1 MVLNKS
7 SKFTPSIPDELWMQ
21 IFSYLCIYDAVSSV
35 DELLDPFVQRY
46 PQELVQEN
54 MKTKRAIALVNRHFH
69 SLCMNFVFEMLFFR
83 DAGHLHSFIERMRES
98 PELTK
103 TIQLRTKIL
112 EVAFIVQPNLSGID
126 PLDCIHPETHEAAS
140 RRSLV
145 DVDIIFQTCINLK
158 QLVCCFSSSMF
169 FNDGLNI
176 GSSSLRYFAWKHAPL
191 MPLRSLLP
199 SLKELR
205 TLDLSITSM
214 VKVDDDIDIPELPFL
229 HTIRGPLNIIC
240 PLLGNSNLPALR
252 TVIACRYRA
261 KAVPSLKTFFDNHG
275 SKLKSLA
282 LDHTC
287 DVPDF
292 PPLAACP
299 NLEDLVVDWAHLF
312 SMQLPLRKL
321 ARLGLVFNPVKGLP
335 PVLVILYNLEIF
347 ENYVDRFPD
356 LRTIQIVESRVS
368 SHLLKMGPNALRL
381 RQRRL
386 RGHGVELR
394 NEAGGILIV

>member
-1 MVLNKS
+1 
-7 SKFTPSIPDELWMQ
+7 MQ

-54 MKTKRAIALVNRHFH
+54 MKTKRAIALVNRHLH
-69 SLCMNFVFEMLFFR
+69 SLCMNFVFEMLLFR
-83 DAGHLHSFIERMRES
+83 NADDLHSFVERMRES

-112 EVAFIVQPNLSGID
+112 EVAFIEQPDLSGLD
-126 PLDCIHPETHEAAS
+126 PLDCKHPEVGEAAN

-145 DVDIIFQTCINLK
+145 DVDIVFQACMNLK
-158 QLVCCFSSSMF
+158 QLVCCLSSSMF
-169 FNDGLNI
+169 FIDGLSI
-176 GSSSLRYFAWKHAPL
+176 GSHSLRYFAWKYAPL
-191 MPLRSLLP
+191 IPLRSILT

-240 PLLGNSNLPALR
+240 PLFENSSLPALR
-252 TVIACRYRA
+252 TVITCRYRA
-261 KAVPSLKTFFDNHG
+261 KAPPSLTNFFINHG

-287 DVPDF
+287 DVPDL
-292 PPLAACP
+292 PPLTACP
-299 NLEDLVVDWAHLF
+299 NLEDLVVDWGQLS
-312 SMQLPLRKL
+312 SMQRPLRNL
-321 ARLGLVFNPVKGLP
+321 IRLGLVYDPDKGLP
-335 PVLVILYNLEIF
+335 PVLFILYNLQDF
-347 ENYVDRFPD
+347 ENYLDGFPN
-356 LRTIQIVESRVS
+356 LQTIQIVESRVS
-368 SHLLKMGPNALRL
+368 SHLLKKGPSALRL

>member
-1 MVLNKS
+1 MVLKKS
-7 SKFTPSIPDELWMQ
+7 SKFTPSIPDELWLQ
-21 IFSYLCIYDAVSSV
+21 IFSYLSIYDAISSV
-35 DELLDPFVQRY
+35 VELLDPFEQRY
-46 PQELVQEN
+46 PQEFVQEN
-54 MKTKRAIALVNRHFH
+54 VKTKLAIALVNRHFH

-83 DAGHLHSFIERMRES
+83 NASHLHSFIERMRES

-112 EVAFIVQPNLSGID
+112 EVAFIEQPDLSGID
-126 PLDCIHPETHEAAS
+126 PLDCKHPEAGEAAN

-145 DVDIIFQTCINLK
+145 DVEIIFQACMNLK
-158 QLVCCFSSSMF
+158 QLVCCLSSSMF
-169 FNDGLNI
+169 FSDGLNI
-176 GSSSLRYFAWKHAPL
+176 GSPCLRYFAWKYAPL
-191 MPLRSLLP
+191 IALRSILP

-205 TLDLSITSM
+205 TLDLSMTSM

-240 PLLGNSNLPALR
+240 PLFDNSSLPALR

-275 SKLKSLA
+275 PKLKSLA

-292 PPLAACP
+292 PPLVACP
-299 NLEDLVVDWAHLF
+299 NLEDLVVDWGHLS
-312 SMQLPLRKL
+312 SMQLPLRNL